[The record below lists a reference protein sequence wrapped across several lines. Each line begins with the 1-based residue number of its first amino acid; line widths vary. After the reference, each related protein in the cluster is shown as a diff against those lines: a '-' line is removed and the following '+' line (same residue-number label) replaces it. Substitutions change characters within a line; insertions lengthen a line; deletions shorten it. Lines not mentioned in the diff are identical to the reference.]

1 MKLIYLKCVAKINQ
15 EELHRH
21 ENVFIETTWLMITML
36 RKKTML

>member
-21 ENVFIETTWLMITML
+21 KNVFI
-36 RKKTML
+36 